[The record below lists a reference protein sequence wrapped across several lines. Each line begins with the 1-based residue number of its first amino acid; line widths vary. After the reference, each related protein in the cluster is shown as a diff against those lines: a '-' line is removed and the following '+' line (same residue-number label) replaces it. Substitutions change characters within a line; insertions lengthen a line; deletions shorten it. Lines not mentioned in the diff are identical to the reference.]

1 MEMTSRPKH
10 VRPWPHEGV
19 AFSVSLSPL
28 AGVGRVALVASLVLA
43 SCVQPARLV
52 RSDAERVLATTTIN
66 APNPAEPGAYQVA
79 SFTYGSGTDRR
90 RAAFRDSVTVR
101 TRSVNG
107 TPFLRGIDGKSAKKR
122 WKYWGFN
129 ERALPVNGRVWYPV
143 GEGSFPL
150 VLIVHGNHSMKEYS
164 DPGYEYLGRHFA
176 SRGYIT
182 VSVDEN
188 FLNGGIRGENDARGW
203 MLLKHLEA
211 WRTIATDSA
220 SPVRGKVDMSRI
232 ALMGHSRGGEAVAVA
247 AGFNQLAHYPDDARV
262 RFDFGFDIRTIIAIA
277 PVDGQYRPADRLP
290 PVRGV
295 NYFVMHGSH
304 DADVSVF
311 SGQRTF
317 LRADVTDS
325 GVVKAALYVYRA
337 NHGQWNTVWGDND
350 VGPAGWLLNKRSL
363 LTGDEQRRIGLLFF
377 TGFLEMTLRDQ
388 RAYEPMF
395 RDYRTVGSW
404 LPPTMYVSSYR
415 DARTR
420 VIADYEEDVNVA
432 TGSVPGVQIAAQ
444 GLATWREGAMNG
456 RAWGNPSFES
466 HTAVLGWTAQTDS
479 TADSLRAWYAVR
491 MPAERVAALGLEG
504 RSALTFAM
512 VDLGQR
518 PSLLNPSDTASPP
531 PPGATPT
538 RAAPDSS
545 GRRGKARTRSPKPAA
560 PGDLP
565 ADSIRVDLTVALELA
580 DGRVAALPLSA
591 VAALRPPLT
600 IRLYKY
606 KWVEKR
612 ITGSPRDH
620 EYVLQRV
627 EIPFARFAEVLPGFA
642 PEEVR
647 GVRFRFDRTPAGTIL
662 LDDVGFTLR

>member
-1 MEMTSRPKH
+1 MRSCR
-10 VRPWPHEGV
+10 
-19 AFSVSLSPL
+19 LST
-28 AGVGRVALVASLVLA
+28 LVLALATA

-52 RSDAERVLATTTIN
+52 RSDAERVLATTTID
-66 APNPAEPGAYQVA
+66 APNPAEPGAYQVGT
-79 SFTYGSGTDRR
+79 FTYGSGTDKR

-101 TRSVNG
+101 TRAVNA
-107 TPFLRGIDGKSAKKR
+107 TPFLRGIDAKAAKKR

-129 ERALPVNGRVWYPV
+129 ARALPVNGRVWYPV

-150 VLIVHGNHSMKEYS
+150 VLIVHGNHDMKEYS

-176 SRGYIT
+176 SRGYIA

-188 FLNGGIRGENDARGW
+188 FLNGGIRTENDARGW

-220 SPVRGKVDMSRI
+220 SPVRGRVDMSRI

-247 AGFNQLAHYPDDARV
+247 AGFNQLSHYPDDARV

-290 PVRGV
+290 PVNGV

-317 LRADVTDS
+317 LRTDVTDS
-325 GVVKAALYVYRA
+325 NVVKAALYVYRA

-350 VGPAGWLLNKRSL
+350 VGPSGWLLNKRSL

-377 TGFLEMTLRDQ
+377 TGFLEMTLRNQ

-415 DARTR
+415 DARAR

-432 TGSVPGVQIAAQ
+432 TGSAPGVRIAAQ

-456 RAWGNPSFES
+456 RSWGNPSFES

-491 MPAERVAALGLEG
+491 LPESGAATLGLSA
-504 RSALTFAM
+504 RSALTFGI
-512 VDLGQR
+512 VDLGTR
-518 PSLLNPSDTASPP
+518 PSLLSPADTAAPP
-531 PPGATPT
+531 LPGTP
-538 RAAPDSS
+538 RARPAADTTA
-545 GRRGKARTRSPKPAA
+545 RRRRANRKTSPKPAKT
-560 PGDLP
+560 DFP
-565 ADSIRVDLTVALELA
+565 ADSVRVDLTVALELA

-591 VAALRPPLT
+591 VATLRPPLT

-606 KWVEKR
+606 KWVEKQL
-612 ITGSPRDH
+612 TGTPRDH
-620 EYVLQRV
+620 EYVLQHV
-627 EIPFARFAEVLPGFA
+627 EVPFSRFATLIPDFDPA
-642 PEEVR
+642 QVR
-647 GVRFRFDRTPAGTIL
+647 GIRFRFDRTPAGTIL

>member
-1 MEMTSRPKH
+1 
-10 VRPWPHEGV
+10 
-19 AFSVSLSPL
+19 VSFGNVVPYFLSMHSPL
-28 AGVGRVALVASLVLA
+28 TSLRLLAFALVAA
-43 SCVQPARLV
+43 SCVQPNRLV
-52 RSDAERVLATTTIN
+52 RSDAERVLATTTID
-66 APNPAEPGAYQVA
+66 APNPAEPGRYAVGT
-79 SFTYGSGTDRR
+79 FTYGSGTDKR
-90 RAAFRDSVTVR
+90 RAAFRDSVLVR

-107 TPFLRGIDGKSAKKR
+107 TPFLRGIDAKAAKKR

-129 ERALPVNGRVWYPV
+129 ARALPVNGRVWYPV
-143 GEGSFPL
+143 GEGEFPL
-150 VLIVHGNHSMKEYS
+150 VLIVHGNHSMKDYS

-176 SRGYIT
+176 SRGYIA

-188 FLNGGIRGENDARGW
+188 FLNGGIRTENDARGW

-211 WRTIATDSA
+211 WRLIATDSA
-220 SPVRGKVDMSRI
+220 SPVRGRVDMSRI

-295 NYFVMHGSH
+295 NYFVIHGSH

-350 VGPAGWLLNKRSL
+350 VGAAGWLLNKESL
-363 LTGDEQRRIGLLFF
+363 LTGEEQRRIGLVFF
-377 TGFLEMTLRDQ
+377 TGFLEMTLRGQ

-415 DARTR
+415 DANTR

-432 TGSVPGVQIAAQ
+432 TGTASGVQIAAQ

-456 RAWGNPSFES
+456 RAWGNPSFDS
-466 HTAVLGWTAQTDS
+466 HAAVLGWTAQTDS

-491 MPAERVAALGLEG
+491 IPSEHAASIGLDA
-504 RSALTFAM
+504 RSALTFGI

-518 PSLLNPSDTASPP
+518 PSLLNPADTAAPP
-531 PPGATPT
+531 AAGAALDRVTTDSAGRRAASRRRASSTPKP
-538 RAAPDSS
+538 APDSAD
-545 GRRGKARTRSPKPAA
+545 R
-560 PGDLP
+560 P

-580 DGRVAALPLSA
+580 DGRVASLPLSA

-600 IRLYKY
+600 VRLYKY
-606 KWVEKR
+606 KFVEKR
-612 ITGSPRDH
+612 IAGTPRDH

-627 EIPFARFAEVLPGFA
+627 EIPFARFAAILPDFD
-642 PEEVR
+642 PQQVR
-647 GVRFRFDRTPAGTIL
+647 GIRFRFDRTPAGTIL
-662 LDDVGFTLR
+662 LDDVGFTVR